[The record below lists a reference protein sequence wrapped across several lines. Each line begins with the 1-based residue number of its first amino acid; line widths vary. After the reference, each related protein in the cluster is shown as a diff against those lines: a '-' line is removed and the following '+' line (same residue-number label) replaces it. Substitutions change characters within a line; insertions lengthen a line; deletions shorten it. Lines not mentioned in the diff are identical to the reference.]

1 MVRVNEGADGR
12 SAVAA
17 AVFVG
22 PPAVGGDGRL
32 PHPLPDD
39 GRGAPGRASS
49 AGKGRNGWPPSP
61 GAVMAVG
68 IVVRGMTACLT
79 VTLLLVAVAVTVD
92 GVALSLLRSFLQYF
106 VPSIRAGEL
115 FFHLQHRSGASPF
128 VIASSAQANGRPVL
142 QSMKRMLLL
151 RGTRKE

>member
-1 MVRVNEGADGR
+1 MRDWGAIEERDGSVVRVNEGADGG

-39 GRGAPGRASS
+39 GRGAPGSASS
-49 AGKGRNGWPPSP
+49 SGKGRNGWPPSP

-68 IVVRGMTACLT
+68 IVVRA
-79 VTLLLVAVAVTVD
+79 
-92 GVALSLLRSFLQYF
+92 
-106 VPSIRAGEL
+106 
-115 FFHLQHRSGASPF
+115 
-128 VIASSAQANGRPVL
+128 
-142 QSMKRMLLL
+142 
-151 RGTRKE
+151 